1 MRGMRLVAGG
11 ENYTSVPF
19 IYTFKAFAMN
29 MFLEV
34 EYSIGKSREL
44 WRGSMV

>member
-29 MFLEV
+29 MFLE
-34 EYSIGKSREL
+34 YSIGKSIEL